1 MKSRNNCRIAHGI
14 GTTATFLLGL
24 IGVCSF
30 TPAALGQSASEWN
43 RLEPPPSAPNGTYH
57 FDDSGQTGPAVN
69 QAQGWTSLGS
79 YNSQNQTLV
88 APPGAPSW
96 RPPENDDLAA
106 PSNSPV
112 PNTSPPDVS
121 QGSAIFS
128 PPSAKPWLPPEPS
141 LTGSNPADA
150 GQGSPIF
157 NPVDHSAAETGS
169 GSGLPST
176 TTPQPSGIG
185 LSKIILP
192 NGSLISVPAETFPAS
207 NPIAGD
213 AGSSFVPTAKGWRS
227 YVCRGERNAKDGA
240 AVAAT
245 LKGLGVENEALNTL
259 TEAMSSHSVLVAVVA
274 ISGLEFY
281 RYNCP

>member
-1 MKSRNNCRIAHGI
+1 MKSQNNCRIAHGI

-30 TPAALGQSASEWN
+30 TPAALGQSANGWSQ
-43 RLEPPPSAPNGTYH
+43 LEPTPSAPNGPYH
-57 FDDSGQTGPAVN
+57 FHDLGQTGPAVN

-88 APPGAPSW
+88 APPGTPLW
-96 RPPENDDLAA
+96 RSLENHDLAA

-121 QGSAIFS
+121 QGAAVLG
-128 PPSAKPWLPPEPS
+128 PPISKPWLPPAQS
-141 LTGSNPADA
+141 LTGSNPAEA
-150 GQGSPIF
+150 GQGSGIF
-157 NPVDHSAAETGS
+157 NPFDHAAAETGS
-169 GSGLPST
+169 GSGPPAM
-176 TTPQPSGIG
+176 TPQPSGIG

-192 NGSLISVPAETFPAS
+192 NGSLISVPAGTFPAS

-213 AGSSFVPTAKGWRS
+213 SGSSFVPTAKGWRS
-227 YVCRGERNAKDGA
+227 YLCQGERNAKDGA

-245 LKGLGVENEALNTL
+245 LKGLGVENEALDSL

-274 ISGLEFY
+274 IGGLEFY